1 MTLPQ
6 LCAPRLL
13 HLLHAPRH
21 LAAHLLQ
28 ERRLLQPEP
37 PQISRRCGT
46 WGSCGAR
53 GGLRRSGLGRAGHP
67 GAAPRPTPPADGHR
81 RSRHRSRP
89 SRAPRPAPPSRN
101 GGRLAAKSRAPV
113 RFGRA
118 GWPFAPMGA
127 PKTPLCEVSRGGS
140 GEAAVRRAEL
150 HVDVQHLLLGEGNG
164 AAYRASSSSAPP
176 RPIPRW
182 NRLGASYTIGKTA
195 ELGDEAESGAEPQ
208 PVLSSSMY
216 QSSRPIDL
224 TGHTCNG
231 SHRS

>member
-28 ERRLLQPEP
+28 EHRLLQPEP

-53 GGLRRSGLGRAGHP
+53 GALRRGGLGRAGHP
-67 GAAPRPTPPADGHR
+67 GAAPRPAPPVRRAAR
-81 RSRHRSRP
+81 RSRRRSRP
-89 SRAPRPAPPSRN
+89 SCAPRPAPPSTN

-127 PKTPLCEVSRGGS
+127 PKAPLCEVSRGGS
-140 GEAAVRRAEL
+140 GEAAVREAEL
-150 HVDVQHLLLGEGNG
+150 HVDVRHLLLARGT
-164 AAYRASSSSAPP
+164 APPTARALPLHPLDLYLIGTVSAPAT
-176 RPIPRW
+176 RW
-182 NRLGASYTIGKTA
+182 AKLPS
-195 ELGDEAESGAEPQ
+195 
-208 PVLSSSMY
+208 
-216 QSSRPIDL
+216 
-224 TGHTCNG
+224 
-231 SHRS
+231 